1 MGLLWIIA
9 QRACLPRK
17 IVKNVV
23 FATLLPLLFSS
34 QIRNLSKS
42 ITIKAIGS
50 KVMPVKP
57 FLHISIVPSLVFHL
71 FASER
76 IALFHEKYAGAA
88 RSGSENG
95 GMLTSKKTG
104 TKESQAMSV
113 RGA

>member
-1 MGLLWIIA
+1 LSESIA
-9 QRACLPRK
+9 
-17 IVKNVV
+17 
-23 FATLLPLLFSS
+23 
-34 QIRNLSKS
+34 
-42 ITIKAIGS
+42 IKAIGS